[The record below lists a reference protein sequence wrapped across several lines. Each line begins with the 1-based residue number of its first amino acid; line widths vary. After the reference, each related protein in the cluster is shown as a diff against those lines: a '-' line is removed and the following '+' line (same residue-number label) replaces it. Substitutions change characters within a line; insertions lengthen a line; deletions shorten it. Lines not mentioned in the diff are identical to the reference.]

1 VFCTD
6 WGIFDSLTLLDR
18 NRPPVRNGIGAEK
31 DPADL
36 KWALSD
42 PSTVFVGHAKEAEAF
57 IGVNEKLVEAAEKL
71 GYRQEVLRTITDG
84 YGRDIFTIYRLQ

>member
-6 WGIFDSLTLLDR
+6 WGIFDSIVLLDR

-42 PSTVFVGHAKEAEAF
+42 PSTVFVGHVKEAEAF
-57 IGVNEKLVEAAEKL
+57 AGVNEQVVAAAEKL
-71 GYRQEVLRTITDG
+71 GYRQEVIKTIADG
-84 YGRDIFTIYRLQ
+84 YGRNIFIVYRFR